1 MIFDV
6 PSFHSIVSL
15 KLPPFSFSW
24 RKIWQQEVCWSRP
37 QSTITVSF
45 SKKKKWPPQLL
56 LSLFLFFVAFVL
68 YGKLKWKESQ
78 IVFLQDEK
86 RSSDRNSV
94 YSKDASGGGGNQH
107 IESSLP
113 SSPAPPPRPLSSI
126 STGRIHKA
134 SDFHSIFLLASLEE
148 KNHIANWTDIGPEFD
163 LFFRKKCICEDG
175 SSSLH
180 NRRRQWNNG
189 TSATAQKSSTLAK
202 TQPQQVRLICNKER
216 IFTTEAASIAASN
229 AFLECRWAFAYFCY
243 FYPQNQRIEQKKTA
257 VDSLGSM

>member
-6 PSFHSIVSL
+6 SLPFTLSCLWSFLLSHSRGEKYDNKESADLSPIST
-15 KLPPFSFSW
+15 
-24 RKIWQQEVCWSRP
+24 RP

-45 SKKKKWPPQLL
+45 SKKKKKKWPPQLL

-126 STGRIHKA
+126 STGRIGYKAVAASFFYFSFGFLKTAHKLNWHWPWIW
-134 SDFHSIFLLASLEE
+134 SSLE
-148 KNHIANWTDIGPEFD
+148 KNASARMGAAASTTG
-163 LFFRKKCICEDG
+163 
-175 SSSLH
+175 
-180 NRRRQWNNG
+180 G
-189 TSATAQKSSTLAK
+189 TTAEL
-202 TQPQQVRLICNKER
+202 PQQPKSPQLSPRL
-216 IFTTEAASIAASN
+216 
-229 AFLECRWAFAYFCY
+229 
-243 FYPQNQRIEQKKTA
+243 
-257 VDSLGSM
+257 SLSK

>member
-163 LFFRKKCICEDG
+163 L
-175 SSSLH
+175 SSLEK
-180 NRRRQWNNG
+180 NASARMGAPASTTGGGNG
-189 TSATAQKSSTLAK
+189 TTEL
-202 TQPQQVRLICNKER
+202 PQQPKSPQLSPRL
-216 IFTTEAASIAASN
+216 
-229 AFLECRWAFAYFCY
+229 
-243 FYPQNQRIEQKKTA
+243 
-257 VDSLGSM
+257 SLSK